1 MSNPAN
7 RPLDAHHH
15 QTASTN
21 AHRETPPPL
30 PRVIIVGGGLG
41 GLLLAVIL
49 EQVGIPYTVF
59 ERSSEIKPLG
69 AIMCLNSGILPVFE
83 QLGLFED
90 LMRVSLP
97 CHSMNIFQEN
107 MKKISEVKME
117 GYKNLVGYDFT
128 VFARPE
134 LHHIFASRIPR
145 GKLLFGKKVL
155 SIKQNADGVIIRC
168 SDNSSYQ
175 GDILVGADGAYS
187 AVRQTL
193 YKQLSRE
200 NKLPQCDEEQ
210 MSINYSIMVGTTNE
224 LDPEKY
230 THLKLTSTYYALILA
245 NKGSPLSWSTFTVPG
260 NRICWS
266 AQVQLDRDTS
276 QNESFRNSEWGPET
290 NEAFIKEVY
299 HGATPYGHL
308 GDLIDQTPKDKI
320 SRVFLEDK
328 LFETWNSGRVVLIG
342 DAAHKLLPSA
352 GQGAV
357 SAMQDAVILAN
368 CIYDLTALDTDSV
381 AAALK
386 DYRDQRYPHVKSQYD
401 ASKMNAKILLGQK
414 WTERFMR
421 NVIFNYLPRSIH
433 SRNAIKDNT
442 YRPQINFLPQCPNR
456 GTGPVLP
463 QKPSKR
469 YTELTTVPI

>member
-1 MSNPAN
+1 MSNKTH

-15 QTASTN
+15 SRTSSTA
-21 AHRETPPPL
+21 HHETPTPPPPPPL
-30 PRVIIVGGGLG
+30 PRVIIVGGGIG

-83 QLGLFED
+83 QLGLFDD

-97 CHSMNIFQEN
+97 CHGMNIFQEN

-134 LHHIFASRIPR
+134 LYHIFASRIPR
-145 GKLLFGKKVL
+145 GKILFGKKVL
-155 SIKQNADGVIIRC
+155 STMHNSDGVMIRC

-200 NKLPQCDEEQ
+200 NKLPSCDEEQ

-230 THLKLTSTYYALILA
+230 TDLKLTSTYYALMLA
-245 NKGSPLSWSTFTVPG
+245 NKGSPLSWSTFTIPG

-290 NEAFIKEVY
+290 NEAFIREVY
-299 HGATPYGHL
+299 NGATPYGIL
-308 GDLIDQTPKDKI
+308 GDLIDQTPKDRI

-328 LFETWNSGRVVLIG
+328 LFETWYS
-342 DAAHKLLPSA
+342 AAHKLLPSA

-368 CIYDLTALDTDSV
+368 CIYDLTALDTNSV
-381 AAALK
+381 TAALK
-386 DYRDQRYPHVKSQYD
+386 DYHDQRYPHVKSQYD
-401 ASKMNAKILLGQK
+401 ASKMNAKILLGQVK
-414 WTERFMR
+414 TIASQYS
-421 NVIFNYLPRSIH
+421 N
-433 SRNAIKDNT
+433 
-442 YRPQINFLPQCPNR
+442 
-456 GTGPVLP
+456 
-463 QKPSKR
+463 
-469 YTELTTVPI
+469 